1 MAESNYHPTA
11 RPSVQVQI
19 VGLNKELTH
28 ETTKADW
35 RYEVYFD
42 LSGIPSPGWINVFL
56 RQWKRL
62 NQMEPRLW
70 DRVAIKEHCLVIYRP
85 PQEIAQKHL
94 LVLKLAVAATNKTH
108 QRTATNQTGNR

>member
-11 RPSVQVQI
+11 KPAVQVQI
-19 VGLNKELTH
+19 VGLNKDLTH
-28 ETTKADW
+28 ETKKADW

-42 LSGIPSPGWINVFL
+42 LSGIPSPAWTKIFL

-62 NQMEPRLW
+62 NQTEPRLW
-70 DRVAIKEHCLVIYRP
+70 DRVAVKEHYLVIYRP

-94 LVLKLAVAATNKTH
+94 LILKLAVAATNKTH
-108 QRTATNQTGNR
+108 QRSVANQPGNP